1 MNMGGEKTI
10 DWKTHQKELRGRK
23 IKKRIKEEEERIVG
37 VNARYVPETR

>member
-23 IKKRIKEEEERIVG
+23 IKKKDKRRRRKNCRG
-37 VNARYVPETR
+37 